1 MIPVG
6 MIRHGAGE
14 VLPPQEDLDPDVID
28 DEQSE
33 DEIEEGDE

>member
-1 MIPVG
+1 MIPMG

-28 DEQSE
+28 EQSE
-33 DEIEEGDE
+33 DETEEGDE